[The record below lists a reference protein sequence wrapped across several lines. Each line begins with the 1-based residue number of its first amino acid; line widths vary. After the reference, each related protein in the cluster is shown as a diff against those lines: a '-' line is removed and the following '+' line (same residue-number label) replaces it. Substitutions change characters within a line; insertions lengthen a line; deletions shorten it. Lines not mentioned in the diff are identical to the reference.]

1 MNNFP
6 TVTNTKIRKK
16 KNYFVTFLFF
26 SALMIVLVLY
36 LVLNVRIYRTQGHS
50 MLPTID
56 EGSIAICFKNTTIH
70 RNDII
75 AFDKNNEIRI
85 KRVIGMPNE
94 VLELAADGKQ
104 LLYTKEI
111 DDEVE
116 VDFYINEYDVFF
128 PHKIEENHYF
138 VLGDNRKDSLD
149 SRYRAI
155 GDISINEIICEV
167 KIVI

>member
-6 TVTNTKIRKK
+6 TATNTNNRKK
-16 KNYFVTFLFF
+16 KNYFATFLFF
-26 SALMIVLVLY
+26 STLMIVLVLY

-56 EGSIAICFKNTTIH
+56 EGSIAICLKNTTIH

-75 AFDKNNEIRI
+75 AFDKSNEVRI

-138 VLGDNRKDSLD
+138 VLGDNRENSLD

-155 GDISINEIICEV
+155 GDISIDEIICEI
-167 KIVI
+167 KIVL